1 VQEGKVKLGDQE
13 FTVAGTLSI
22 GRTADNAVSFPN
34 DSNVSRNHAQI
45 QQMPDGFYITDLG
58 SSNGTAVNG
67 VALTGPQKLQNGDF
81 SILGTSSTV
90 IFQIEGEDEPE
101 DDDEVGES
109 AAAAS
114 AGSAEAG
121 SGGGNKVM
129 LAGNGGSAADSQHIA
144 AEFVSRFE
152 FDRPGLPSI
161 ALTTDTSMLTAIG
174 NDYGYEHVFARQVQ
188 ANGRAGDVFI
198 GISTSGNSKNV
209 VMAVEACK
217 KMGITS
223 VALCGAGGKLK
234 DLCDYALAAPGLR

>member
-1 VQEGKVKLGDQE
+1 MGTINVAAVKAMIVDSIEAKKKVLGDE
-13 FTVAGTLSI
+13 RLLASI
-22 GRTADNAVSFPN
+22 VQVSELIE
-34 DSNVSRNHAQI
+34 R
-45 QQMPDGFYITDLG
+45 
-58 SSNGTAVNG
+58 
-67 VALTGPQKLQNGDF
+67 ALR
-81 SILGTSSTV
+81 
-90 IFQIEGEDEPE
+90 
-101 DDDEVGES
+101 
-109 AAAAS
+109 A
-114 AGSAEAG
+114 
-121 SGGGNKVM
+121 GNKVM

-209 VMAVEACK
+209 VLAVDACK
-217 KMGITS
+217 KMGITT

-234 DLCDYALAAPGLR
+234 DLCDHALAVPSTHTPRIQENHILIGHAICALVEEAIWGEEYKPKPAAKAL